1 MIGIIYRPLWEY
13 NYCPRFAAS
22 SLCFIAK
29 FDHYSFPLTHIALKG
44 FELLIMN
51 CKLYIRGPK
60 QGYDPLGND
69 QYVISEAYFF
79 GKDLLHSHHQ
89 VESDHLESFELMII
103 LLQIE

>member
-1 MIGIIYRPLWEY
+1 MIGIIYRPLWEH
-13 NYCPRFAAS
+13 NYCPQFAAS
-22 SLCFIAK
+22 SLCFIVK